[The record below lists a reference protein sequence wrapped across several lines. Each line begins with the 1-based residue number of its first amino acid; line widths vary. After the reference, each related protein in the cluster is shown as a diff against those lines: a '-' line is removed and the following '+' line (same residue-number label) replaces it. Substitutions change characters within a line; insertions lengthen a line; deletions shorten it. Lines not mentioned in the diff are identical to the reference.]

1 MFTNARNIAIVL
13 LIAAAIWGLPGGGD
27 VAEVALATLSAAF
40 LCLIVFVAMRLYR
53 DHRVAIYALGDLN
66 RAILY
71 TSIGAIV
78 VATAALAAKRLEDAY
93 VLIWVFVVGVAVL
106 GLYRVWRHHRD
117 YSY

>member
-1 MFTNARNIAIVL
+1 MFTNARNIVIVL

-27 VAEVALATLSAAF
+27 VAEVAVAALSAAF
-40 LCLIVFVAMRLYR
+40 LCLIVFAAMRIYR
-53 DHRVAIYALGDLN
+53 DQRVAIYALGDVD

-71 TSIGAIV
+71 ASIGAIV

-106 GLYRVWRHHRD
+106 GLYRVWRNHRE
-117 YSY
+117 YGY